1 MLVLGGVRVWIVEAP
16 TLAFFATVGNNP
28 VDVVMRLACG
38 LAIALWLSFPAA
50 GMASRQPD
58 PAGSAN
64 AAGQAPVAPG
74 PAEKATAETAPVA
87 VQIPPE
93 NAAKKKADAGSASG
107 TTKRRQRAA
116 SAPDGAPRK
125 IVVRQGGASEPAAL
139 IAPDIPPAEAI
150 RARQS
155 AERLLGATGDQLKQ
169 LAGRTLDAPQL
180 ETVGQIRNYM
190 NGARSALQEG
200 DVRRASTLAQKAHL
214 LSEDL
219 VKH

>member
-1 MLVLGGVRVWIVEAP
+1 VLVLGGVRVWIVEAP